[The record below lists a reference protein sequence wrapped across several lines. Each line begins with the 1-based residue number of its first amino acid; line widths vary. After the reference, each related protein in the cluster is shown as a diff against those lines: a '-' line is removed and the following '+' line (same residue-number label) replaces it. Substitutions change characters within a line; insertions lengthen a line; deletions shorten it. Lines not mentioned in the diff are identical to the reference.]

1 MKKGILFVLSM
12 VMVSSVLGG
21 CIGQVPLEGTLWN
34 LDSYMND
41 RGELVSVLPATEVT
55 AQFQDG
61 RVGGSAGCNSYF
73 GSYHVNGNTIT
84 IGPLSSTLMFC
95 GEPEGLMKQE
105 TNYLAALRS
114 ATHYEITG
122 SKLEMTNTDGVLILV
137 FTAA

>member
-1 MKKGILFVLSM
+1 MKKGIFLVLSM
-12 VMVSSVLGG
+12 VMLSSVLAG
-21 CIGQVPLEGTLWN
+21 CIGQAPLEGTIWN
-34 LDSYMND
+34 LDSYMD
-41 RGELVSVLPATEVT
+41 DKGELVSVLPATEIT

-73 GSYHVNGNTIT
+73 GSYHINGNTIT

-114 ATHYEITG
+114 AAHYEITG
-122 SKLEMTNTDGVLILV
+122 SKLEMTNADGVLILV